1 MVALAVGLFVLNELW
16 LKVMPDMN
24 IWLSSVVRTVVLL
37 GGGMVIAYKARMS
50 EEINAL
56 LHSVFVSRK

>member
-1 MVALAVGLFVLNELW
+1 
-16 LKVMPDMN
+16 MPDMN